1 MIVIVK
7 KVNRSDGING
17 RFRFVINITK
27 YDCRKIEN
35 MHNIY
40 VLHIN
45 ALYAVKICVIWYY
58 TVDTYLI
65 FIWMY
70 FFSRCLTCRLKM

>member
-7 KVNRSDGING
+7 VVNDSD
-17 RFRFVINITK
+17 RKKSKFRFVINIGK
-27 YDCRKIEN
+27 YDRWNIEN
-35 MHNIY
+35 MDDIY

-45 ALYAVKICVIWYY
+45 ALYAVLFGKY
-58 TVDTYLI
+58 TFHMYLI

-70 FFSRCLTCRLKM
+70 FFNMSDM

>member
-7 KVNRSDGING
+7 KVNRRDGING
-17 RFRFVINITK
+17 RFRFVINISK
-27 YDCRKIEN
+27 YDHRNIEN

-45 ALYAVKICVIWYY
+45 ALYAVKICVIW
-58 TVDTYLI
+58 
-65 FIWMY
+65 
-70 FFSRCLTCRLKM
+70 

>member
-7 KVNRSDGING
+7 KVNHSDGING

-27 YDCRKIEN
+27 YDRRKIEN
-35 MHNIY
+35 MHNVY

-45 ALYAVKICVIWYY
+45 GLYAVKICVIW
-58 TVDTYLI
+58 
-65 FIWMY
+65 
-70 FFSRCLTCRLKM
+70 

>member
-7 KVNRSDGING
+7 KVNHSDDING

-27 YDCRKIEN
+27 YDRRKIEN

-45 ALYAVKICVIWYY
+45 GLYAVKNILLIC
-58 TVDTYLI
+58 T
-65 FIWMY
+65 
-70 FFSRCLTCRLKM
+70 